1 MTADCLGDFERTRY
15 VGRERC
21 LLELALHC
29 AILECK
35 WWIYECKSAAP
46 GASTFFGHVL
56 DPSHPPF
63 QHSCG
68 YPESSM
74 VWKHFNIHIATPF
87 ASCNLHMDSIILCE
101 PPGTAHSI
109 LTGHFQ
115 SLNLKLFHS
124 LHYPNLLLHCYP
136 PMLPASVQDPHCP
149 PLPDV
154 VFGGLFVTKT
164 ARRTSWMSWDDL

>member
-1 MTADCLGDFERTRY
+1 MSVSQLLLGP
-15 VGRERC
+15 V
-21 LLELALHC
+21 
-29 AILECK
+29 
-35 WWIYECKSAAP
+35 
-46 GASTFFGHVL
+46 TFFGHVL

-136 PMLPASVQDPHCP
+136 PMLPASIPDPHCP